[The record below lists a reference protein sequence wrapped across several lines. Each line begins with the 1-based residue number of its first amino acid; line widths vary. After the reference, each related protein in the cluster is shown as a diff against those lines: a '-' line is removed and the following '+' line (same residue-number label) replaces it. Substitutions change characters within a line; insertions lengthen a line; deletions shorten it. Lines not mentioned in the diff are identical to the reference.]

1 MPMATSVAA
10 VPVRLPAVLLAA
22 IRLPIQTAH
31 PLTRIAHPLILAV
44 VVAARQVAVS
54 AVVAVMVVAVRLVVA
69 EVPAVVAV
77 EATLAEDVK
86 D

>member
-1 MPMATSVAA
+1 
-10 VPVRLPAVLLAA
+10 
-22 IRLPIQTAH
+22 
-31 PLTRIAHPLILAV
+31 
-44 VVAARQVAVS
+44 
-54 AVVAVMVVAVRLVVA
+54 VAVMVVAVRLVVA

>member
-44 VVAARQVAVS
+44 AVAARQVYVLHVS
-54 AVVAVMVVAVRLVVA
+54 PWYVLHQTPPRIFS
-69 EVPAVVAV
+69 PNSYQP
-77 EATLAEDVK
+77 
-86 D
+86 

>member
-44 VVAARQVAVS
+44 AARQVAVS